1 MQFTTKDDIINLI
14 KSDLSDNKKVE
25 LLAHFS
31 VHMIAERTLL
41 EQSLNEI
48 EQKMLQLADQLKVKL

>member
-1 MQFTTKDDIINLI
+1 
-14 KSDLSDNKKVE
+14 
-25 LLAHFS
+25 